1 MEIINPFRLTPEPAR
16 LPLQNKLL
24 LRNLGLRFWIA
35 SSARR
40 MLLRIERQASLDEA
54 FEQRMGLVRFA
65 LKFWVVLAADEI
77 GMIAEFDQ
85 FGQCPVW
92 RGAGNY
98 EAFLVHS
105 VAILHVELVAM
116 AVSLHHIGR
125 AVNLFSQRS
134 FHNLRWPRPQP
145 HARAFAVNFFAL
157 LFE

>member
-1 MEIINPFRLTPEPAR
+1 M
-16 LPLQNKLL
+16 
-24 LRNLGLRFWIA
+24 
-35 SSARR
+35 
-40 MLLRIERQASLDEA
+40 LRIECQAGSDESL
-54 FEQRMGLVRFA
+54 EQRMRLIGLA

-77 GMIAEFDQ
+77 EMIAELNQ
-85 FGQCPVW
+85 FGQCPVG

-145 HARAFAVNFFAL
+145 HARAFAVNFLAL